1 MTTYLKPDDVSKTPD
16 NGTETIE
23 EARAMQGNIEDDP
36 EFSLKE
42 QRAIIHRIDR
52 RLVVML
58 GAIYCVSL
66 IDRTNLSN
74 AAIAGMRV
82 DLELSIGFRYSIT
95 TLVFFITYSIFQPP
109 ATILTRKTGPKHF
122 LSGLC
127 FAWGVVM
134 IGFGFINHWYSL
146 VALRLV
152 LGLFEA
158 GFFPGCVYLI
168 STWYSRY
175 DTQKRYAVFY
185 LMGTIASGLGGVLAY
200 GLQQMEGL
208 ADIRG
213 WRWIFIIEG
222 IITCILGI
230 AGWIFIVDFPDKALN
245 KKHWRFLSRNE
256 IAFILR
262 RINTDRN
269 DAAGEPWNLRAWA
282 SSGLDLKIWGFALCL
297 FCCTTITSS
306 LSFFLPIILREN
318 MDMSVEKSQYLST
331 PPYFAAAAFMFA
343 VAWVGEKYR
352 IRGPLLFINSALGLV
367 GLPLLGFAQNTGVCY
382 FSTFLICISG
392 PGGISTCMAYQA
404 NNIRGHWKR
413 AFCSATLIGFGGIGG
428 ITRSL
433 VFRRQDSP
441 QYRPGVYAC
450 MSCSLLVILIVAIN
464 AVYFRRCNKKADKG
478 EMVIEGDPNF
488 RYTI

>member
-1 MTTYLKPDDVSKTPD
+1 MTIKHDDGISTATPG
-16 NGTETIE
+16 NEAETIE
-23 EARAMQGNIEDDP
+23 EVKPRRVDINDDP

-74 AAIAGMRV
+74 AAIAGMTL
-82 DLELSIGFRYSIT
+82 DLKLNVGFRYSIT
-95 TLVFFITYSIFQPP
+95 ALVFFVTYTVFQPP
-109 ATILTRKTGPKHF
+109 ATILTRKIGPKVF
-122 LSGLC
+122 LSSLC

-134 IGFGFINHWYSL
+134 IGFGFIHHWSAL

-152 LGLFEA
+152 LGVFEA

-208 ADIRG
+208 AGIRG

-222 IITCILGI
+222 IITCCLGV
-230 AGWIFIVDFPDKALN
+230 AGWIFIVDFPDRALE
-245 KKHWRFLSRNE
+245 KQHWRFLSRNE
-256 IAFILR
+256 IQFILR
-262 RINTDRN
+262 RINADRN
-269 DAAGEPWNLRAWA
+269 DAVGEPWNLKAWA
-282 SSGLDLKIWGFALCL
+282 SSGLDPKIWGFALCL

-318 MDMSVEKSQYLST
+318 MNMTVEESQYLST

-343 VAWVGEKYR
+343 VAWVGDKYK
-352 IRGPLLFINSALGLV
+352 IRGPLLLINAALGLI
-367 GLPLLGFAQNTGVCY
+367 GLPILGFAKNSGLRY

-392 PGGISTCMAYQA
+392 PGGIPTCMAYQA

-428 ITRSL
+428 IAGSL

-441 QYRPGVYAC
+441 HYRPGVYAC
-450 MSCSLLVILIVAIN
+450 MACNLLTLVIVLIN
-464 AVYFRRCNKKADKG
+464 TVYFRRCNKKADQGQKI
-478 EMVIEGDPNF
+478 IEGDPDF